1 MTYALGRVV
10 EHDPRSRQAQFAA
23 AQAPLRTVS
32 HRNWQKHPMD
42 QLDLGSCT
50 GHAMAQALN
59 TTPLRHGRPLLTHED
74 AVKLYSRATV
84 LDGFPGQWPPD
95 DTGSSGLAV
104 AKAAKDAGYITA
116 YHHAFGIDQALR
128 ALVLSPIL
136 IGIGWTESMFEVDGN
151 GYIHPEGDDV
161 GGHEIIGIAEDVKR
175 QDIVILNQWYNS
187 DGTPWGRNGRA
198 RMTFEAFD
206 ERLRNRGDVT
216 VAVL

>member
-1 MTYALGRVV
+1 MTYPLGRVV
-10 EHDPRSRQAQFAA
+10 EHDPRSRQIEFRA
-23 AQAPLRTVS
+23 AQAPLRTIS
-32 HRNWQKHPMD
+32 HRNWQKRPLD
-42 QLDLGSCT
+42 QQSLGSCT

-59 TTPLRHGRPLLTHED
+59 TSPLRRGRPLLTHED

-84 LDGFPGQWPPD
+84 LDGFPGQWEPD

-104 AKAAKDAGYITA
+104 AKAAKEAGYISA
-116 YHHAFGIDQALR
+116 YHHAFGIDQALG

-161 GGHEIIGIAEDVKR
+161 GGHEIAGIAIDVKR
-175 QDIVILNQWYNS
+175 QDIVILNQWYNA

-198 RMTFEAFD
+198 RMSFTDFD
-206 ERLRNRGDVT
+206 GRLRNQGDVT